1 MSQQNSAD
9 TVLAWLWELS
19 DGTRAAVVEHAA
31 APQWELRVSKN
42 GAVVEHERCDSF
54 PALIA
59 ASTAARLRADGR
71 N

>member
-1 MSQQNSAD
+1 MSQGNAAD
-9 TVLAWLWELS
+9 TVLAWLWERS

-31 APQWELRVSKN
+31 APQWELRVTKN
-42 GAVVEHERCDSF
+42 GVVVEHERCDSF

-59 ASTAARLRADGR
+59 ASTAARLRVDAQ